1 MCQFSWSLSGSWLT
15 GVLTALYAVV
25 NRFSIFVCFLF
36 WGLFVS
42 SSFGVN
48 ADSRFDVTRVTFT
61 VPLREHFSLPFIF
74 SQVILHFQLS
84 YFPRC
89 QHLQLLYSSR
99 YKHLQ
104 LLLVHF
110 IFLIT
115 SVCSLAAWV
124 TILPTENPPTRL
136 FNLLS
141 FFSPGISPISHQVC
155 HSIPTNLHLT

>member
-74 SQVILHFQLS
+74 SQVSTLTISVFSQVSTLTTT
-84 YFPRC
+84 
-89 QHLQLLYSSR
+89 SS
-99 YKHLQ
+99 
-104 LLLVHF
+104 
-110 IFLIT
+110 
-115 SVCSLAAWV
+115 
-124 TILPTENPPTRL
+124 
-136 FNLLS
+136 
-141 FFSPGISPISHQVC
+141 
-155 HSIPTNLHLT
+155 